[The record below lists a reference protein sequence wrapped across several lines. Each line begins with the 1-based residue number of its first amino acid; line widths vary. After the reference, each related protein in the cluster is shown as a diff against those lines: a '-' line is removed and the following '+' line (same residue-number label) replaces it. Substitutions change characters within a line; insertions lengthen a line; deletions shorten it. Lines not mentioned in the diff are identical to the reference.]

1 MHTFINI
8 MGVKTITIRDDVYDL
23 LAKIKRE
30 GESFSDVILRLIRR
44 ESNIMDF
51 FGILK
56 ESEVLEELEKDIIN
70 ERKKWKLRDVYP

>member
-1 MHTFINI
+1 